1 MTRSALLSAQTQA
14 TPQLPWGMCS
24 GNAGGAQRGGGPGSG
39 AQPRLQAAAGAGG
52 VQQDRHRA
60 VWREPGFRGARLLG
74 DRGVAASRRAVAA
87 AAARLLGA
95 RGVAA
100 SRRRRSSSGGGGGGN
115 SSGGG
120 GSSGSMLTWADGDD
134 NVTAT
139 CVLAS
144 WVRGAYRH
152 HVLRMPARHLRPPFS
167 AHAETSVP
175 SGPTATKCCACQHA
189 TSDPPSA
196 RMR

>member
-1 MTRSALLSAQTQA
+1 
-14 TPQLPWGMCS
+14 
-24 GNAGGAQRGGGPGSG
+24 
-39 AQPRLQAAAGAGG
+39 
-52 VQQDRHRA
+52 